1 VVLDLHGAARFDSI
15 DRNPGGSIK
24 TYTTPGAVQVNSG
37 RNVVQQLLKRVDE
50 APSHPALAYRDGDVF
65 VEVSTA
71 DMWVTIHELAA
82 GFIASGVQKGD
93 RVALHCGTR
102 IEFTYFDYA
111 IWAAGAATTTIYET
125 SSAEQVKWILSDSG
139 SVALI
144 TENGDTLAAYEAVA
158 NEVPGCDTVFV
169 IDDGAL
175 EELSS
180 MATDETRAEVDRRV
194 AAIDHGDLATLVY
207 TSGTTG
213 MPKGCVLTHYNF
225 AWEVAQLDGSAPGLM
240 GEDNRTFMFLPLAH
254 IFARAVQAA
263 AVSTGVTI
271 GFSTGLANLLEELPM
286 FKPTWVFSVPRVF
299 EKVYNGAK
307 QKADADGKGK
317 IFDKA
322 VRVAIAY
329 SQGIER
335 GKITVGAKLIHGVFD
350 KLVYSKIRALFGG
363 DVRYAIS
370 GGAPLGA
377 RLGHFFRGAGVV
389 ILEGYG
395 LTETTAG
402 ATLNRPDAIKV
413 GTVGRPIQGTSIRIA
428 NDGEVLIKGGQV
440 YSGYWN
446 NDSATRDALTDD
458 GWFRSGDLGVLDD
471 DGFLSITGRKKEII
485 VTASGKNVAPAV
497 LEDRMRSNV
506 LVSQV
511 MVVGDAKP
519 FIAALVTLDADAIG
533 PWAAV
538 HGLGDLSPAE
548 LATNDEVIA
557 EVQKAVDYAN
567 KAVSKAE
574 AVKTFRVLPRDLSIQ
589 GGELTPTLKVKRSVV
604 ASMYAGVID
613 GIYGRVAS

>member
-1 VVLDLHGAARFDSI
+1 M
-15 DRNPGGSIK
+15 
-24 TYTTPGAVQVNSG
+24 
-37 RNVVQQLLKRVDE
+37 VQQLLKRVDE
-50 APSHPALAYRDGDVF
+50 APRHPALAYRDGDAF
-65 VEVSTA
+65 VDVST
-71 DMWVTIHELAA
+71 DEMWSTVHELAA
-82 GFIASGVQKGD
+82 GLVASGVQKGD

-125 SSAEQVKWILSDSG
+125 SSEEQVRWILTDSG
-139 SVALI
+139 SVLLI
-144 TENGDTLAAYEAVA
+144 TENSDTLAAYEAVA
-158 NEVPGCDTVFV
+158 DEISGCDTVLV
-169 IDDGAL
+169 IDDGAF
-175 EELSS
+175 EELSAL
-180 MATDETRAEVDRRV
+180 ATDETRAEVDRRV

-213 MPKGCVLTHYNF
+213 MPKGCALTHRNF
-225 AWEVAQLDGSAPGLM
+225 AWEVAQLDGSATDLM
-240 GEDNRTFMFLPLAH
+240 GENNRTFMFLPLAH

-263 AVSTGVTI
+263 AVSTGVTL
-271 GFSTGLANLLEELPM
+271 GFSTGLPNLLEELPM

-307 QKADADGKGK
+307 QKADADGKGR
-317 IFDKA
+317 IFDKS
-322 VRVAIAY
+322 VSVAIAY
-329 SQGIER
+329 SQGIQR
-335 GKITVGAKLIHGVFD
+335 GKIRIGTKLLHGVFD

-363 DVRYAIS
+363 DVTYAIS

-402 ATLNRPDAIKV
+402 ATLNRPDAIRV

-428 NDGEVLIKGGQV
+428 DDGEVLIRGGQV

-446 NDSATRDALTDD
+446 NESATREALTDD
-458 GWFRSGDLGVLDD
+458 GWFHSGDIGVLDD

-485 VTASGKNVAPAV
+485 VTAAGKNVAPAV
-497 LEDRMRSNV
+497 LEDRMRSNA
-506 LVSQV
+506 LISQV

-519 FIAALVTLDADAIG
+519 FIAALVTLDVDAMG
-533 PWAAV
+533 PWAV
-538 HGLGDLSPAE
+538 EHGLAEASLAE
-548 LATNDEVIA
+548 LATNAEVIA

-567 KAVSKAE
+567 KAVSKPE
-574 AVKTFRVLPRDLSIQ
+574 AVKVFRVLPRDLSIE
-589 GGELTPTLKVKRSVV
+589 GGELTPTLKVKRTVV
-604 ASMYAGVID
+604 ASKYAGVID
-613 GIYGRVAS
+613 EIYG